1 VSERQISE
9 ITGRKVRTLQK
20 DRLLGTGPFPFY
32 RIARQILYDVDE
44 CLRII
49 EGAAGVA
56 AFPAV
61 NRIAPAILI
70 RTTAT
75 ELAW

>member
-1 VSERQISE
+1 MRSVNTHSAANTAAQRRFVSERQISE

-32 RIARQILYDVDE
+32 RVARQILYDVDE

-49 EGAAGVA
+49 EGTRVGGGGRAA
-56 AFPAV
+56 
-61 NRIAPAILI
+61 
-70 RTTAT
+70 
-75 ELAW
+75 